1 MEDHQGSPPSQ
12 EKENEYQMAGV
23 MTAPHGFPWRTSMK
37 PSTGWT
43 QGMNCG
49 KSLRSELIPERLHRT
64 SLDQTASEPLVVG

>member
-1 MEDHQGSPPSQ
+1 MF
-12 EKENEYQMAGV
+12 NQMAGV
-23 MTAPHGFPWRTSMK
+23 MKAPHGFPWRTSMK